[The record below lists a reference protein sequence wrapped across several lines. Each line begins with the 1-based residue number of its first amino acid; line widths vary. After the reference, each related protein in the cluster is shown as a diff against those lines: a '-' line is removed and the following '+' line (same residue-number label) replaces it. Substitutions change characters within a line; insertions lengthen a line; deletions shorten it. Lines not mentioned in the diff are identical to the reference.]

1 MTSLKEQKYSTP
13 KEYQAYR
20 QGIIDGVTN
29 TKESI
34 EKRIDEMIQ
43 HENETLK
50 INISDDGKI
59 ANQASKNTLLLVK
72 EMLLSK

>member
-34 EKRIDEMIQ
+34 EKRIDEMI
-43 HENETLK
+43 
-50 INISDDGKI
+50 
-59 ANQASKNTLLLVK
+59 
-72 EMLLSK
+72 